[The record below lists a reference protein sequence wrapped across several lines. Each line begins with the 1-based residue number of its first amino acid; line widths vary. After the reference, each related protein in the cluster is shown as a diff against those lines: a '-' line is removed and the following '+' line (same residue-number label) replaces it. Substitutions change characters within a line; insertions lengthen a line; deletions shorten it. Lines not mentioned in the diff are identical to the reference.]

1 MKKIIVCAIVIGA
14 VYFYTSGNSLNFD
27 GDSAEFI
34 VAGYCNGIPHSPGYP
49 LFVRILNCSINIFSG
64 MLNVPA
70 SCYLVNNILSAF
82 NLLIAGFIIFRLCGT
97 NENNQYNKLK
107 TISAVFALLYL
118 SVSRTYWTES
128 ISAEVYI
135 LHLAAISSM
144 TGLMLFDNLISNKPL
159 LFSVVSGAI
168 SGFSLCNH
176 LSIVFILPF
185 FFIYAAFK
193 LKKLKYSF
201 VFVLTA
207 AIIYSGFNLDM
218 MRRAASNPELN
229 LGNPANF
236 KSLKYVMLMKQ
247 YDEVMNSPIYLQA
260 KWDFLKNNFDKE
272 FDFIFLIISIT
283 GFIFLF
289 RNLKREFI
297 ILLLNFLIFG
307 ACVFFFY
314 SQVSYKGVYDT
325 VYVFF
330 LPLYLILTITFG
342 YGLFGICL
350 FFFRDGNYLKKI
362 SGILVII
369 LVFIMIIA
377 NMVLNFNH
385 NNMRN
390 LDIFEKYVEDILNE
404 TGENGILL
412 TDDDTTVYSIWYY
425 QIVLN
430 MFRDRLVIHPELLKT
445 AWFLKN

>member
-1 MKKIIVCAIVIGA
+1 
-14 VYFYTSGNSLNFD
+14 
-27 GDSAEFI
+27 
-34 VAGYCNGIPHSPGYP
+34 
-49 LFVRILNCSINIFSG
+49 
-64 MLNVPA
+64 
-70 SCYLVNNILSAF
+70 
-82 NLLIAGFIIFRLCGT
+82 
-97 NENNQYNKLK
+97 
-107 TISAVFALLYL
+107 
-118 SVSRTYWTES
+118 
-128 ISAEVYI
+128 
-135 LHLAAISSM
+135 
-144 TGLMLFDNLISNKPL
+144 MLFDNLISNKPF

-185 FFIYAAFK
+185 FFIYSAFK
-193 LKKLKYSF
+193 LKKIKYIIF
-201 VFVLTA
+201 FVLTA
-207 AIIYSGFNLDM
+207 AIIYFGFNLDM

-236 KSLKYVMLMKQ
+236 KSLKYVMFMKQ
-247 YDEVMNSPIYLQA
+247 YEEVMKSPVYLQA
-260 KWDFLKNNFDKE
+260 KMDFLKNNFDKE
-272 FDFIFLIISIT
+272 FDFIFLLVSLC

-289 RNLKREFI
+289 RNLKKEFI

-307 ACVFFFY
+307 VCVLFFY
-314 SQVSYKGVYDT
+314 SQISYKGVYDT

-330 LPLYLILTITFG
+330 LPSYLILTITFG

-350 FFFRDGNYLKKI
+350 FFFREGNGLKKI
-362 SGILVII
+362 SGILAVIA
-369 LVFIMIIA
+369 VFIMIMS

-390 LDIFEKYVEDILNE
+390 IDIFEKYVEDILNE
-404 TGENGILL
+404 IGENGILL

-445 AWFLKN
+445 NWFLKNDSRKLSELSDYMEIYGDKVSILSINSEELKNLTINRQLKGLIYKNASSENNRNYFENYLVEGRLEEYINSANGLVKDILKHYSIAYTAKGIVYAKKKQFEIAERFFLKALECDITNKDAKHNLFLAKNRV